1 MFYQLE
7 APLVEKLPK
16 KYAPEDL
23 DDRDFVSYDSIISG
37 RYKDPSIA
45 QTIAAI
51 YSEMDRRYK
60 LRDRGIENWE
70 IHNWYID
77 EIPAIASNLNLFKD
91 VMAMLVL
98 EARKV
103 GIRLWLLAQGQT
115 VKLMGLEGK
124 GEVRESLT
132 YVRLGDFAVDHCK
145 QLVRAE
151 ELEKDDLIWLKKQ
164 EYPTMVQDQL
174 AVRPS
179 WSEMKKVINAGV
191 KSKVSTVST
200 EPKTISTGAVETTVE
215 TVENLEPVSVS
226 ASRNGRNGE
235 SETSQNGS
243 TATAVST
250 VSTFRQGL
258 TEVLSKMLEA
268 PEPDKQTIKRLTQL
282 LIDAKEVKS
291 KTDVVQKVWMMKS
304 ERYASGAALWDE
316 LGLWI
321 DK

>member
-1 MFYQLE
+1 MFHQLE
-7 APLVEKLPK
+7 APLVEKLPR
-16 KYAPEDL
+16 KYAPDDL
-23 DDRDFVSYDSIISG
+23 EDRDFVSYDSIISG

-70 IHNWYID
+70 IHNWYVD
-77 EIPAIASNLNLFKD
+77 EIPAIATNLNLFKD
-91 VMAMLVL
+91 AMAMLVL

-132 YVRLGDFAVDHCK
+132 YVRLGDFAIDHCK

-151 ELEKDDLIWLKKQ
+151 ELEKDDLVWLKKQ

-179 WSEMKKVINAGV
+179 WAEMKKVINAGIGRTSSISSTAP
-191 KSKVSTVST
+191 KNVSITPIELNV
-200 EPKTISTGAVETTVE
+200 EP
-215 TVENLEPVSVS
+215 VENVELEPVSAHRTYRTTELLEPQNGHNSTSVS
-226 ASRNGRNGE
+226 IGSA
-235 SETSQNGS
+235 GS
-243 TATAVST
+243 TAVS
-250 VSTFRQGL
+250 VFRQGL
-258 TEVLSKMLEA
+258 SEVLSQMVKQ

-291 KTDVVQKVWMMKS
+291 NPVDRECQHLTNNP
-304 ERYASGAALWDE
+304 
-316 LGLWI
+316 
-321 DK
+321 